1 MQKSNKLFSLS
12 MMVCKI
18 SLFSFMPNNFIY
30 NSKQYNNI
38 LKDQNASFKDQDI
51 HLYGGMC
58 NNVFCCGSDL
68 GHEMFQIK
76 KPT

>member
-1 MQKSNKLFSLS
+1 MPSKSL
-12 MMVCKI
+12 
-18 SLFSFMPNNFIY
+18 
-30 NSKQYNNI
+30 

-51 HLYGGMC
+51 HLYGGGMC
-58 NNVFCCGSDL
+58 NNNVFCCGSDL